1 MTLSLL
7 PSPLPPYQG
16 FASGDA
22 EKDAAAVR
30 YFVQVLLI

>member
-1 MTLSLL
+1 MTLPPSSLA
-7 PSPLPPYQG
+7 PYQG